1 MLDETLHNVWITTT
15 LSQNS
20 FYLDGM
26 LLMEYKPHEDY
37 SLRLHWPH
45 IKIKI
50 LSLLQEL
57 ALGKCLSLHFFF
69 SLMALPIV
77 FSHYIPIEAITK

>member
-1 MLDETLHNVWITTT
+1 MIYYAEMLDKTLHNVRITTT

-57 ALGKCLSLHFFF
+57 ALENIYHCTS
-69 SLMALPIV
+69 S
-77 FSHYIPIEAITK
+77 SH